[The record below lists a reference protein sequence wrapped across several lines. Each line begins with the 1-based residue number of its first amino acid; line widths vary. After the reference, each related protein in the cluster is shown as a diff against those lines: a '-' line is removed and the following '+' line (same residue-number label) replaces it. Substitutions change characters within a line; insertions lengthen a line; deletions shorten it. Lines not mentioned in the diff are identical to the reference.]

1 VKAVVVGSA
10 NTDLIIHVDALP
22 SAGATEVGHGFK
34 SGPGGKGANQA
45 VCLSKLGTNTHFIAR
60 FGKDEF
66 GATLLETISR
76 YGVHLTH
83 AVIDEKH
90 RGGVVFI
97 LVDRT
102 GNSTMIADLGSN
114 LFLDGAD
121 VSNASEIFRGADLL
135 LLQFE
140 VSDSAN
146 KKACELAAKNGARV
160 VLNPAPM
167 RAFDPSILPH
177 VDVLTPNLFELSQI
191 LRFVEGKEAIDRSE
205 SDVKKIEEAAGAL
218 THHGVRHVL
227 VTLGSRG
234 CIQASGSAVRRF
246 GTYRVKQIDSTGA
259 GDAFT
264 AAFALKFAAGVDV
277 GETVRYASACAA
289 LSVTRE
295 GAIPSMPDP
304 DEVEDFMSKSRF
316 TKFE

>member
-1 VKAVVVGSA
+1 MKAVVVGSA
-10 NTDLIIHVDALP
+10 NTDLIIHVESLP
-22 SAGATEVGHGFK
+22 AVGTTEVGHGFK
-34 SGPGGKGANQA
+34 SGSGGKGANQA
-45 VCLSKLGTNTHFIAR
+45 VCLSKLGANTHFIAR

-66 GATLLETISR
+66 GVMLLETISR
-76 YGVHLTH
+76 FGVHLTH

-121 VSNASEIFRGADLL
+121 VSNAGDIFHGAQLL

-140 VSDSAN
+140 VSDGAN
-146 KKACELAAKNGARV
+146 KKACELASKNGV
-160 VLNPAPM
+160 KIVLNPAPM
-167 RAFDPSILPH
+167 RPFDVSILPH

-191 LRFVEGKEAIDRSE
+191 LRFIEGKERIDRNE
-205 SDVKKIEEAAGAL
+205 RDPRKIEEAVKAL
-218 THHGVRHVL
+218 ARHGVKRVL

-234 CIQASGSAVRRF
+234 CIHSDGVSVSRF

-264 AAFALKFAAGVDV
+264 AAFALKFASGSDIGDA
-277 GETVRYASACAA
+277 VRYASACAA
-289 LSVTRE
+289 ISVTRE
-295 GAIPSMPDP
+295 GAIPSMPDS
-304 DEVEDFMSKSRF
+304 DEIEDFVSKSRF
-316 TKFE
+316 AKFE